1 MENGTIE
8 IHFDLGKTSSLKG
21 MSLLGRTVD
30 GPRVCCK
37 KKRFGWAAKGPV
49 PKQEK

>member
-8 IHFDLGKTSSLKG
+8 IHFDLGKAGHELAGPYSRWAE
-21 MSLLGRTVD
+21 SLLQ
-30 GPRVCCK
+30 